1 MFGGAGADTFTFAFM
16 NGHDTADFEQGR
28 DRIDLTALAATN
40 IHSFGDLNIEV
51 AGANSIIHFDASN
64 DLTITS
70 VNNLTAGDFLF
81 A

>member
-1 MFGGAGADTFTFAFM
+1 MSDAAKELLRDSFTRLVE
-16 NGHDTADFEQGR
+16 HVDE
-28 DRIDLTALAATN
+28 LTDGL
-40 IHSFGDLNIEV
+40 SDEMSWWQPV

-64 DLTITS
+64 DLTITG